1 MHRIRY
7 IILNFRGEKTG
18 NKVVF
23 RACAAILFVDFEK
36 GANINKAIKLKI
48 LIIFER
54 KNRQIIV
61 VVSNSNIL
69 CQLHSHFMKPHG
81 LLHQHDQVK
90 STGSPQGLVTI
101 FFSEYSKNHKGG
113 I

>member
-1 MHRIRY
+1 MHRICY

-90 STGSPQGLVTI
+90 STGSPGFYTCGLNDF
-101 FFSEYSKNHKGG
+101 FFS
-113 I
+113 

>member
-1 MHRIRY
+1 MHAPNT
-7 IILNFRGEKTG
+7 LNHFEFSRGKTG

-23 RACAAILFVDFEK
+23 SACAAILFVDFEK

-61 VVSNSNIL
+61 VEVSRLS
-69 CQLHSHFMKPHG
+69 
-81 LLHQHDQVK
+81 
-90 STGSPQGLVTI
+90 
-101 FFSEYSKNHKGG
+101 
-113 I
+113 

>member
-1 MHRIRY
+1 MKETMRFHEITMQ
-7 IILNFRGEKTG
+7 LANKTG

-61 VVSNSNIL
+61 VSNSNIL
-69 CQLHSHFMKPHG
+69 RCLGYHRFAICFG
-81 LLHQHDQVK
+81 V
-90 STGSPQGLVTI
+90 
-101 FFSEYSKNHKGG
+101 
-113 I
+113 